1 MKNTL
6 IQIYQ
11 QRMDKCTTEQFW
23 AVALLAAMCG
33 FILLQKKSLF
43 MIPHFLVGTAVIIV
57 TIAAALYIY
66 SRHKIYVYYDNHF
79 LNLVNDEEPY
89 KEFRLLHKNNISK
102 RAAVLSGVVFYLI
115 VSLGMGFFTA
125 YVCFME

>member
-66 SRHKIYVYYDNHF
+66 SRHKIF
-79 LNLVNDEEPY
+79 
-89 KEFRLLHKNNISK
+89 
-102 RAAVLSGVVFYLI
+102 
-115 VSLGMGFFTA
+115 
-125 YVCFME
+125 